1 MTVGPIEQTADGVRL
16 WVKAVPRASR
26 SEVAGIHGNVVR
38 IRLAAPPVDDAAN
51 EQLVR
56 FLADALSVQRSAVHV
71 VSGQASRSKVILING
86 VTMEQVRLGL
96 GL

>member
-1 MTVGPIEQTADGVRL
+1 VTVGPIEQTADGVRL

-38 IRLAAPPVDDAAN
+38 IRLAAPPVDGAAN